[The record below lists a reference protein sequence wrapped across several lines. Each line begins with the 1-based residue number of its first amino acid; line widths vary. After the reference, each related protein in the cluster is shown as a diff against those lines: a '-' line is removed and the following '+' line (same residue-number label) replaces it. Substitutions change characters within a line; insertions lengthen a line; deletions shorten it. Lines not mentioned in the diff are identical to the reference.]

1 MSNIIKF
8 PGGGV
13 PEPAAAPPD
22 AGEAKPKGGLNA
34 KGKAILAGVW
44 RAVWIVFVLIWPV
57 LKWVVSIEVFFQ
69 LLRMMYHWNTP
80 GVHAGWTFLL
90 HFGVLTA
97 LTYLV
102 AFYKPK
108 GL

>member
-1 MSNIIKF
+1 MSNIVKF
-8 PGGGV
+8 PGDGG
-13 PEPAAAPPD
+13 PAPALPAPVQ
-22 AGEAKPKGGLNA
+22 AKPKGGLNA
-34 KGKAILAGVW
+34 RGKVILATVW
-44 RAVWIVFVLIWPV
+44 RAVWIVFVLVWPV
-57 LKWVVSIEVFFQ
+57 LKWVISIEVFFQ
-69 LLRMMYHWNTP
+69 LIRMVYHWNTP

>member
-13 PEPAAAPPD
+13 PEPAVASRVT
-22 AGEAKPKGGLNA
+22 GEPKPKGRLNA
-34 KGKAILAGVW
+34 KGKAVLTGVW

-90 HFGVLTA
+90 HFGGLTA

>member
-8 PGGGV
+8 PGGGA
-13 PEPAAAPPD
+13 PEPATAPPA
-22 AGEAKPKGGLNA
+22 AGEAKPKGGFNV
-34 KGKAILAGVW
+34 KGKAVLAGVW
-44 RAVWIVFVLIWPV
+44 RAVWIVFMLIWPV